1 MACEKAHRAAAAIL
15 IANRRETVYNTNIG
29 NENTN
34 LKETRTMTT
43 TSPEI
48 IEENTPSVEE
58 NEVSGYNDFDYT
70 VTNSDGSYHGG
81 L

>member
-1 MACEKAHRAAAAIL
+1 
-15 IANRRETVYNTNIG
+15 
-29 NENTN
+29 
-34 LKETRTMTT
+34 MTT

-48 IEENTPSVEE
+48 IEENTSSVEE

>member
-1 MACEKAHRAAAAIL
+1 
-15 IANRRETVYNTNIG
+15 
-29 NENTN
+29 
-34 LKETRTMTT
+34 MTT
-43 TSPEI
+43 NSTEI
-48 IEENTPSVEE
+48 IEGNVPSVEE

>member
-1 MACEKAHRAAAAIL
+1 MA
-15 IANRRETVYNTNIG
+15 YNTNIG

-34 LKETRTMTT
+34 LKETGTMTT

-48 IEENTPSVEE
+48 IEENAPIVEE

-70 VTNSDGSYHGG
+70 VVNSDGSYHGG